1 MSIEPFD
8 LVVDLYTA
16 DIAASTGRPGIPAV
30 GEAWPR
36 IHVYA
41 PLLQRIR
48 VKESGHLIQR
58 CNV

>member
-30 GEAWPR
+30 GEA
-36 IHVYA
+36 
-41 PLLQRIR
+41 
-48 VKESGHLIQR
+48 
-58 CNV
+58 